1 MRRSTS
7 ARPAEEDLVFTEST
21 TLAGALPEAPRRKS
35 FVRELVIHSCFSLIL
50 ICVIVA
56 GLRLE
61 KKRTTTKQEQ
71 PVKLVETDEFALLQI
86 DELEAIVTRR
96 RQQAASLRRS
106 GVVMERDPDARRVT
120 EALQNATRRLL
131 TRRYGPGPT
140 YKLKMSL
147 RFPESLD
154 GGDAALALETA
165 SIDWMPHAVHVFLDS
180 CVTRREPWK
189 AAFHRNAG
197 HVLQAFVRS
206 PNAFGLAFQEYD
218 ARFPHKKYTLGFAG
232 RPGGPEFYISTV
244 DNTRN
249 HGPGSQGSKTEADA
263 CFAKIVDGF
272 DVVERMKRQAGGAPE
287 GGGLGFVRNSEDY
300 IQILTVD
307 IM

>member
-7 ARPAEEDLVFTEST
+7 ARPTEDLVFAEST
-21 TLAGALPEAPRRKS
+21 TLAGAVPEAPRHKS
-35 FVRELVIHSCFSLIL
+35 FLRELAIHSCFSLLL
-50 ICVIVA
+50 ICVILA
-56 GLRLE
+56 GLRLD
-61 KKRTTTKQEQ
+61 KRKQPQTTKQQ
-71 PVKLVETDEFALLQI
+71 QLPVLETDEFALLQD

-120 EALQNATRRLL
+120 ESLQNATRRLL
-131 TRRYGPGPT
+131 KRRYGPGPT
-140 YKLKMSL
+140 YKLKMTL

-154 GGDAALALETA
+154 GGDAALELETA
-165 SIDWMPHAVHVFLDS
+165 SLEWMPHAVHVFMDA

-197 HVLQAFVRS
+197 HVLQAFVRAPS
-206 PNAFGLAFQEYD
+206 VFGLAFQEYD

-272 DVVERMKRQAGGAPE
+272 DVVDRMKRQAGGAPN

-307 IM
+307 MV